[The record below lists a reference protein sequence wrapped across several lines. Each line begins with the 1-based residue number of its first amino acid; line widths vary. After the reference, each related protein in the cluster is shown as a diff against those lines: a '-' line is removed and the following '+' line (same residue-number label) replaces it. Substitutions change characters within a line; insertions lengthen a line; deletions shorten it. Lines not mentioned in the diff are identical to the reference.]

1 MAMENTGL
9 SVADALALQNKDDGM
24 FGGNGMWVF
33 FLFFLLAWG
42 GNGWGFG
49 GENGRV
55 ATQADVQRGFDN
67 QTVVNKLNGLEN
79 GLCDGFYAMNTGILN
94 GFNGVQRDLCQG
106 FNAVNS
112 AISENRFAAQQCCCE
127 TNRNIDAVRYE
138 NAQNTCAITN
148 AIHAEGEQTRAMLC
162 AQETQ
167 RLRDELD
174 QARCAISNNTQSQYI
189 LSQLG
194 RYYSNPPCY
203 GQGYYGH
210 GYYGQNCCGQ
220 SCCNG

>member
-1 MAMENTGL
+1 MPMETTGL
-9 SVADALALQNKDDGM
+9 SVSDALAMQNMRNNDGI

-42 GNGWGFG
+42 GNGFGWGGDG
-49 GENGRV
+49 GRY

-67 QTVVNKLNGLEN
+67 QAVISKLDGINY
-79 GLCDGFYAMNTGILN
+79 GLCDGFYAMNTVMLN
-94 GFNGVQRDLCQG
+94 GFNGIQRDLCQG
-106 FNAVNS
+106 FNAVN
-112 AISENRFAAQQCCCE
+112 AGIAENRFAAQQCCCE
-127 TNRNIDAVRYE
+127 TNRNIDAIRYD

-174 QARCAISNNTQSQYI
+174 QARCMISNNAQSQYI
-189 LSQLG
+189 LGQLG

-203 GQGYYGH
+203 GYS
-210 GYYGQNCCGQ
+210 NDCG
-220 SCCNG
+220 CGCRG

>member
-1 MAMENTGL
+1 MLRQFYIENILNFIESAKPEHLG
-9 SVADALALQNKDDGM
+9 AAADGGFADDALH
-24 FGGNGMWVF
+24 
-33 FLFFLLAWG
+33 
-42 GNGWGFG
+42 
-49 GENGRV
+49 GR
-55 ATQADVQRGFDN
+55 
-67 QTVVNKLNGLEN
+67 
-79 GLCDGFYAMNTGILN
+79 
-94 GFNGVQRDLCQG
+94 
-106 FNAVNS
+106 
-112 AISENRFAAQQCCCE
+112 
-127 TNRNIDAVRYE
+127 AVRI
-138 NAQNTCAITN
+138 A
-148 AIHAEGEQTRAMLC
+148 
-162 AQETQ
+162 Q